1 MKYIE
6 SMQNTRVKQWKK
18 LLGKKERDKS
28 RKFLVEGFHLVEEAL
43 KNGLVEDIILKE
55 GTDLPVKWDVELA
68 DLFTVH
74 NEVFAALADTNTPQG
89 IIAVCQSFE

>member
-1 MKYIE
+1 
-6 SMQNTRVKQWKK
+6 MQNARVKQWKK

-43 KNGLVEDIILKE
+43 KNGLVEDVILKE
-55 GTDLPVKWDVELA
+55 GTDLPLKWNLESA

-74 NEVFAALADTNTPQG
+74 N
-89 IIAVCQSFE
+89 